1 MKPFSIETPCHEDW
15 TKMQIARDGRHCL
28 NCQKN
33 VVDFTQMER
42 HEILEYLFLHKNESV
57 CGRIYKDQID
67 IDYTYLYVTIEGIA
81 KQSKNKSLPFYLL
94 TTLSLYLASCEEEP
108 KVKNTFS
115 IDKSLVQS
123 NQLDTVFVIKDTV
136 PPKPINGKE
145 TIFAGGA
152 IITTGSI
159 ISTPTYQYEDP
170 TPKIEPAK
178 YNGAIEKHACYSGGF
193 SSLKEFITENLNYPT
208 SELKKGKKGVVFIQ
222 FDILEDGKLKNL
234 KAIKNTTDSK
244 ILEDEA
250 KKVVLKTSP
259 WIPTSVNDVP
269 VRSTFVLPIS
279 FDIKKY

>member
-42 HEILEYLFLHKNESV
+42 HEILEYLYLHKNESV

-67 IDYTYLYVTIEGIA
+67 IDYTDLYVTIEGIA

-136 PPKPINGKE
+136 PPKPIKNEWQTFTLSCGPTLGMVTYIKLPILSRFETKINNGNFKE
-145 TIFAGGA
+145 KFDENAYFNGG
-152 IITTGSI
+152 
-159 ISTPTYQYEDP
+159 
-170 TPKIEPAK
+170 IE
-178 YNGAIEKHACYSGGF
+178 G
-193 SSLKEFITENLNYPT
+193 LKEFIKTNLNYPQ

-222 FDILEDGKLKNL
+222 FDILEDGKLTNL
-234 KAIKNTTDSK
+234 KAIKNSTDSK
-244 ILEDEA
+244 ILENEA

-259 WIPTSVNDVP
+259 WIPTSVNNVP